1 LATGDEIAQSLQAFC
16 EGYNNNQRLK
26 QMNRD
31 WQRIVLVQPEDLT
44 DAYTLSLAGEELSYR
59 PGAPDA
65 PDLRVVAQS
74 DILTDLFWGDI
85 SPTGPYMDGT
95 LKIFG
100 SEEDIVRLDIISLLI
115 WGS

>member
-1 LATGDEIAQSLQAFC
+1 MATGEEIAKSLEAFC
-16 EGYNNNQRLK
+16 EGYNKNQRLR

-31 WQRIVLVQPEDLT
+31 WNRVVLVQADDST
-44 DAYTLSLAGEELSYR
+44 DAFTLLLAGEELSFSH
-59 PGAPDA
+59 GAPEA
-65 PDLRVVAQS
+65 PDLKVVAAG

-85 SPTGPYMDGT
+85 SPTEPYMDGT

-100 SEEDIVRLDIISLLI
+100 SEEDVVRLDIISLLI